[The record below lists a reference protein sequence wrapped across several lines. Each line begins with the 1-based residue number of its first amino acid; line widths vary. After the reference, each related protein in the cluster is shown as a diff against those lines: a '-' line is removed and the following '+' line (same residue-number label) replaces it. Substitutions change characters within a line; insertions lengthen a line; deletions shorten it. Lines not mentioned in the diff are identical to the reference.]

1 MTNEAEKILAELEA
15 ETPSPSKTIS
25 DLISEALVPQGVEIP
40 KPEIIFGIG
49 DIPMFTKKSL
59 SVLKGQ
65 AKAGKTTAT
74 AWITAN
80 VINQHINVLWI
91 DTEQGLYYAS
101 RTQSWIL
108 RIAGLERS
116 EHLNMYDLKIH
127 SPTKRIE
134 IIEELISSDMFDLI
148 IVDGIRDLVFDINS
162 PEEAT
167 ITVNRLMRW
176 ADMYD
181 CHVLNIIHQNKGSDH
196 ARGHLGTE
204 LINKSETVIKIS
216 KAEDGTVYCDPEFTR
231 SEPFEPFG
239 FQRDT
244 YGIPVLVTVAKT
256 INTGESNKKKLNPTD
271 LDKKMH
277 TEILIMA
284 MNGEEEISY
293 GDLQSNLSA
302 SFGHF
307 GCDMGVNKIKT
318 FIAWY
323 GQNSYIQKTRKT
335 GNKTFYKLV
344 DQK

>member
-40 KPEIIFGIG
+40 KPEIIFGIA

-176 ADMYD
+176 ADLYD
-181 CHVLNIIHQNKGSDH
+181 CHVLNIIHQ
-196 ARGHLGTE
+196 
-204 LINKSETVIKIS
+204 
-216 KAEDGTVYCDPEFTR
+216 
-231 SEPFEPFG
+231 
-239 FQRDT
+239 
-244 YGIPVLVTVAKT
+244 
-256 INTGESNKKKLNPTD
+256 KL
-271 LDKKMH
+271 
-277 TEILIMA
+277 
-284 MNGEEEISY
+284 S
-293 GDLQSNLSA
+293 
-302 SFGHF
+302 
-307 GCDMGVNKIKT
+307 
-318 FIAWY
+318 
-323 GQNSYIQKTRKT
+323 
-335 GNKTFYKLV
+335 
-344 DQK
+344 